1 MCSSKSEA
9 AGEYIRLWRP
19 PNTTGVELYSA
30 RLFFHSYGKHF
41 HDQYTIGINDA
52 GLGSFWCRGA
62 NQQAVP
68 RSVNLLGP
76 GEVHT
81 GAATTDKGWTYR
93 NVYLAPALVEAVAR
107 QLEWRSSAT
116 PSFSL
121 SVARD
126 DCVWGAAD
134 RLFWALHSPQSRLE
148 TDTAMLE
155 TLRLLF
161 ERFGD
166 CRPAKDRCS
175 DNDHAVERARR
186 YLKEHY
192 RDAVSLEELA
202 VAARVS
208 SFYLVRCF
216 RRHVGLPPHAYQL
229 QLRLQSAKA
238 ELKSDAS
245 LAEIALKH
253 GFFDQSHFHRHFKR
267 TFGVSPGRYRQGNFV
282 QDN

>member
-1 MCSSKSEA
+1 MSQKSETD
-9 AGEYIRLWRP
+9 GEYIRLWRP

-30 RLFFHSYGKHF
+30 RLLFHSYGKHF
-41 HDQYTIGINDA
+41 HDQYTLGINDA

-81 GAATTDKGWTYR
+81 GAAKTDKGWTYR

-107 QLEWRSSAT
+107 QLDWRPSAP

-126 DCVWGAAD
+126 DRVWRAAD
-134 RLFWALHSPQSRLE
+134 RLFRALHSPQSRLE

-161 ERFGD
+161 ERFANSQ
-166 CRPAKDRCS
+166 PAKDRCS
-175 DNDHAVERARR
+175 DNNHAVERARR
-186 YLKEHY
+186 YLKERY

-208 SFYLVRCF
+208 PFYLVRRF
-216 RRHVGLPPHAYQL
+216 RRQVGLPPHAYQL

-238 ELKSDAS
+238 ELKSDTS

-267 TFGVSPGRYRQGNFV
+267 TYGVSPGRYRQGNFV